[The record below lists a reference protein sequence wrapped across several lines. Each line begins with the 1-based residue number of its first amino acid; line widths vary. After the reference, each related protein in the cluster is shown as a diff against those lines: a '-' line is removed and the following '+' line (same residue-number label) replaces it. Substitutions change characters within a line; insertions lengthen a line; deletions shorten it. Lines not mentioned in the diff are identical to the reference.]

1 VALRLEVEAPLICRI
16 SDLHFPGKQVQ
27 STPTGRVLLNTM
39 NYTEA
44 IAYLHSLT
52 DYEKMRIERYAPDT
66 FNLSR
71 VERLLAAV
79 GNPHTHFPAM
89 HIAGTKGKGSTAAM
103 SEACLRV
110 AGYRTGLY
118 TSPHLHTFR
127 ERIRVAGH
135 KIAREEVVA
144 LVEETRPLIER
155 APGVTTFEVVTV
167 IGFLYFARSE
177 VDVAVVEVG
186 LGGRL
191 DATNVLMPE
200 VSVITSLSLDH
211 TYLLGNTLAEIARE
225 KAGIIKPGI
234 PVVSA
239 PQRAAAIKVLEAISR
254 ERGAPLIE
262 VRRDWDYN
270 PGPADLEGQVFT
282 ARRITDGGSEL
293 DGEYWMPLLGR
304 HQLENGTSALAALD
318 ILRQRGFRI
327 PVEAVHQGLHNVHWP
342 GRLEI
347 LSREPLVV
355 VDCAHNPYSAQVL
368 RKALEEWFP
377 DRRWVL
383 IFGASADKDIAGM
396 LRALLPISEYTIVTR
411 SDHPRAESPI
421 ELADVVASVGGGAEV
436 SVNVRKSIRRGLA
449 VMDPGDGLLVTGSIF
464 LVADAREEWARYTG
478 APLPDN
484 DEELGT

>member
-1 VALRLEVEAPLICRI
+1 
-16 SDLHFPGKQVQ
+16 
-27 STPTGRVLLNTM
+27 M
-39 NYTEA
+39 NYQQA

-52 DYEKMRIERYAPDT
+52 DYEKTRIERYTSET
-66 FNLSR
+66 FDLSR

-79 GNPHTHFPAM
+79 GNPHTRFPAL
-89 HIAGTKGKGSTAAM
+89 HIAGTKGKGSTAAL
-103 SEACLRV
+103 SESSLRA
-110 AGYRTGLY
+110 AGYCTGLY

-127 ERIRVAGH
+127 ERIQVAGR
-135 KIAREEVVA
+135 KIAREEVIT
-144 LVEETRPLIER
+144 LVEEVRPLIER
-155 APGVTTFEVVTV
+155 TPGVTTFEAITA
-167 IGFLYFARSE
+167 IGFLYFAYSD
-177 VDVAVVEVG
+177 VDIAVVEVG

-191 DATNVLMPE
+191 DATNVLTPE

-211 TYLLGNTLAEIARE
+211 TYLLGNTLAEIAYE

-234 PVVSA
+234 PAVSA
-239 PQRAAAIKVLEAISR
+239 PQRAEAIKVLEAVSR
-254 ERGAPLIE
+254 ERGASLVE
-262 VRRDWDYN
+262 VGRDWDYD
-270 PGPADLEGQVFT
+270 PGPADLEGQYFT
-282 ARRITDGGSEL
+282 ACRIADEGSGL
-293 DGEYWMPLLGR
+293 DGEYWIPLLGR
-304 HQLENGTSALAALD
+304 HQLENATSAIAALD
-318 ILRQRGFRI
+318 ILRRRGFRI
-327 PVEAVHQGLHNVHWP
+327 PAEAVHEGLRNVHWP

-411 SDHPRAESPI
+411 SDHPRAAAPI

-449 VMDPGDGLLVTGSIF
+449 VMDPGSGLLVTGSIF

-484 DEELGT
+484 DG